1 MAPAGPNDPTVRFF
15 PGDVGQP
22 GGCRKG
28 GIFKIALRNYRTIFS
43 NLQII
48 VFLINMCYSAVD
60 VISRKYAE
68 EGGNQEMKIQVEEIC
83 KNF

>member
-1 MAPAGPNDPTVRFF
+1 MLRSQADAGKVDNPKSP
-15 PGDVGQP
+15 
-22 GGCRKG
+22 
-28 GIFKIALRNYRTIFS
+28 LRNYRTIFRH
-43 NLQII
+43 LQII